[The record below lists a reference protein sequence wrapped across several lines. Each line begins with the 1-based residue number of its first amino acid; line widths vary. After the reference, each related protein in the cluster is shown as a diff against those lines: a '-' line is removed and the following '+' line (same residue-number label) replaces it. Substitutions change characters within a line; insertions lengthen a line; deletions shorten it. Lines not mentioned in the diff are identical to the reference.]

1 MADKTAVFFCSA
13 SNKIDPKYNDLA
25 REAIRAACAAGYDIR
40 SGGTVKGTMKV
51 ICDEARACGARVTA
65 AIPHFMIGLEYPDL
79 DECEWTPTMSTRKE
93 SMREGTCL
101 AVALPGGIGTID
113 ELIETLVLAK
123 LGKYDGKVTALNYE
137 GFYDPLKVLLDHF
150 VTTGMMEQKDRDIIS
165 FPETIEEFKSVL

>member
-13 SNKIDPKYNDLA
+13 SNKIDPKFNDLA

-51 ICDEARACGARVTA
+51 ICDEARAGGARVTA

-150 VTTGMMEQKDRDIIS
+150 VTTGMMDQKDRDIIS
-165 FPETIEEFKSVL
+165 FPETIEEFKSIL